1 MRRILETSLILS
13 MTTLCLSVLGMS
25 ASAQDMYYPLDQ
37 RQPAGVA
44 GRWSVIANPAR
55 QCYMQPVRV
64 MLPSAGL
71 VSYYNGATHNP
82 VLTQA
87 PSQTSMMVGHVYRIK
102 LSGMPE
108 FPGVELYPTIEVL
121 DRLHPP
127 EDLIHEFPIPVE
139 ITREEIEMA
148 LQDRMVTKVIYLEQ
162 PDFAMPVRQEDQPLV
177 EDLPQHIN
185 LLQAADYR
193 GRPMAIL
200 RLGGRIPDP
209 NSPHEFYSDSPIL
222 ITRKASPSGES
233 SDVVV
238 LKP

>member
-1 MRRILETSLILS
+1 MKANKISLLAI
-13 MTTLCLSVLGMS
+13 T
-25 ASAQDMYYPLDQ
+25 
-37 RQPAGVA
+37 
-44 GRWSVIANPAR
+44 VIFI
-55 QCYMQPVRV
+55 
-64 MLPSAGL
+64 
-71 VSYYNGATHNP
+71 AT
-82 VLTQA
+82 
-87 PSQTSMMVGHVYRIK
+87 TSMARNKGT
-102 LSGMPE
+102 E
-108 FPGVELYPTIEVL
+108 VEKPNS
-121 DRLHPP
+121 
-127 EDLIHEFPIPVE
+127 EDKIE
-139 ITREEIEMA
+139 ITKEEIEMA

-222 ITRKASPSGES
+222 ISRQATDRSES

-238 LKP
+238 IRP